1 MNARTSR
8 VELPPQRAYIGVGR
22 HRGQFASFIFQVIV
36 LSSQKPHL
44 ELPENFRPL
53 VAGYDW
59 NRDTLGQSDSS
70 IFLLQAP
77 DRPMLVLKVEAAS
90 PFGEYVDEAA
100 RLDWL
105 ASQGMPC
112 PRVIARA
119 FETETNWLLL
129 RAVEGTD
136 LASTTRPPRDRIA
149 ILADALKRLHALDV
163 AGCPFDHRIER
174 RIALASART
183 EAGLVDEDDF
193 DETRIGRTA
202 TDLFAE
208 LQARLPS
215 PDTLVVTHG
224 DACLPNIIE
233 KDGRFSGFID
243 CSRLGVAD
251 RYQDIALA
259 CRSITHNLGE
269 EWVEPFLAAYGID
282 TDDPDKRDF
291 YCLLDEFF

>member
-1 MNARTSR
+1 M
-8 VELPPQRAYIGVGR
+8 
-22 HRGQFASFIFQVIV
+22 
-36 LSSQKPHL
+36 SSQKPHL
-44 ELPENFRPL
+44 ELPDNFLPL

-77 DRPMLVLKVEAAS
+77 DRPMLVLKIEVAG
-90 PFGEYVDEAA
+90 PFGEFVDEAA

-112 PRVIARA
+112 PRVVARA

-129 RAVEGTD
+129 QAVEGTD
-136 LASTTRPPRDRIA
+136 LASTTRSPRDRIT

-163 AGCPFDHRIER
+163 SGCPFDHRIDK
-174 RIALASART
+174 RIALARTRT

-193 DETRIGRTA
+193 DETRLGRTA
-202 TDLFAE
+202 VDLFAE
-208 LQARLPS
+208 LQARVPS
-215 PDTLVVTHG
+215 TGTRVVTHG

-233 KDGRFSGFID
+233 NNGRLSGFID
-243 CSRLGVAD
+243 CGRLGVAD

-259 CRSITHNLGE
+259 CRSITNNLGE
-269 EWVEPFLAAYGID
+269 EWVEPFLTAYGINE
-282 TDDPDKRDF
+282 DDPDKRDF